1 MSNRLVCLCNLVTE
15 KEILTALK
23 KGARST
29 ADIQKITRA
38 GTSCG
43 RCLVVIDAL
52 VDEYLAQV
60 PADIQQKII
69 FDEKDDLKD
78 KF

>member
-1 MSNRLVCLCNLVTE
+1 MSRNLVCVCNMVSE

-29 ADIQKITRA
+29 SDIQRSTKA

-43 RCLVVIDAL
+43 KCLMTIDRI
-52 VDEYLAQV
+52 VEEYLEQL
-60 PADIQQKII
+60 PADPQRRIE
-69 FDEKDDLKD
+69 FDD
-78 KF
+78 K

>member
-1 MSNRLVCLCNLVTE
+1 MSRLVCLCNVVSE

-29 ADIQKITRA
+29 SDIQKITRA

-52 VDEYLAQV
+52 VEEFMSQV
-60 PADIQQKII
+60 PADPQQKLD
-69 FDEKDDLKD
+69 FGESK
-78 KF
+78 

>member
-1 MSNRLVCLCNLVTE
+1 MSRTLVYVCNMVSE

-29 ADIQKITRA
+29 SDIQQVTRA

-43 RCLVVIDAL
+43 RCLMTIDRI
-52 VDEYLAQV
+52 VEEYLEQTL
-60 PADIQQKII
+60 ADVQLRIE
-69 FDEKDDLKD
+69 FDD
-78 KF
+78 K